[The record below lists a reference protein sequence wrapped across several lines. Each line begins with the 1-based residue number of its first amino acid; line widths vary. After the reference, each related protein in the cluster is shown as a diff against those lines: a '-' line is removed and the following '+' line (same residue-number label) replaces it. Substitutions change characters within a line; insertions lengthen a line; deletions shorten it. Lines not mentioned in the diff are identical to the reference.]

1 MEDQSLETLL
11 SLLKTDVEYFNE
23 SIREAAEDVLTSGAT
38 EYPVFIAHQEEIA
51 FGEELL
57 SNNQYPTHWSISLT
71 SLEELEER
79 GMFDKEGKAKFKSTF
94 KDPHEH
100 MCILVATPAL
110 AKFVFIPYK
119 PLS

>member
-38 EYPVFIAHQEEIA
+38 EYPVFIAQEEIA

-79 GMFDKEGKAKFKSTF
+79 GMFDKEGKARFKSSF

-100 MCILVATPAL
+100 MCILVATTAL